1 MPKPAFIEANVDQAL
16 LSSGRALVVTDYS
29 QSNQRIEVVSTS
41 PKYKVEFVSTIMD
54 ESEELPKEIV
64 KLRITPNESMSE
76 TEFYNSITADFSTGV
91 KTNHFFKLP
100 SMVDLAST
108 KTESYSASKSQASY
122 SFETIFNYVSEEY
135 DRIQVGIDE
144 VNLGGPLGFPS
155 MDDFLNANSNVINFG
170 VGNQMRNFVVD
181 QGVQRATDQ
190 SPYYNHLRINQRIDN
205 GISNFAI
212 KLGIFDDL
220 LQDYLLSDPESDFFH
235 VQSDKIVDKNTY
247 VRLYNLNNF
256 LTTDRELDQDNFF
269 TLSDSVRPSGMSL
282 AFRKHLLKG
291 FLKDS
296 SQIMERSGNQISKP
310 GFRKFEDIYNNK
322 EAHKEIFCYSVAKY
336 DENVLDST
344 LIQTIYSPALR
355 ESTPIVDTQIKYG
368 KNYAY
373 KVVGHYMV
381 IGNRYEYKVDSIN
394 ASILGEQS
402 AEITVTNRA
411 NGVIVPFDILTK
423 NINVVQMPPVYPQV
437 SFKTKND
444 SSKSISIYLS
454 PTKTEIKEPFIV
466 VTKKDEDQLLDLY
479 RLPNGRDLNG
489 NFRFKTYGDQGL
501 YEVFR
506 LSDPPRSY
514 SDFKDAKIGEIS
526 MPFNTT
532 DAIFKDVV
540 IPNKKYYYMFRS
552 INQKGM
558 VSNPSMVYEC
568 TLLIDADESKITT
581 DTYHFPKPRDKESA
595 LGFRKLFRI
604 TPAVEHIL
612 FDQSQA
618 ALFQRDS
625 LVGTLDDLKLGIAPK
640 AVWGR
645 KFKIRIKSKTSGKM
659 LDIILNVD
667 LTKNKTE
674 EEF

>member
-1 MPKPAFIEANVDQAL
+1 MPKPAFIEANVDKAL
-16 LSSGRALVVTDYS
+16 LSSGRALVITDYS
-29 QSNQRIEVVSTS
+29 RSNQRIEVVTTT
-41 PKYKVEFVSTIMD
+41 PKYKVEFVTTTMD

-64 KLRITPNESMSE
+64 KLRVTPNQSMSE
-76 TEFYNSITADFSTGV
+76 TEFFNSITADFSSET

-108 KTESYSASKSQASY
+108 KTEDYSTSKSQASY

-155 MDDFLNANSNVINFG
+155 KDDFLTVNSNVINFG

-190 SPYYNHLRINQRIDN
+190 PPYYNHLRINQRIDN

-220 LQDYLLSDPESDFFH
+220 LQDYLLSDPESESFH
-235 VQSDKIVDKNTY
+235 IQKDGIVERNTD
-247 VRLYNLNNF
+247 VRLYNLKNF
-256 LTTDRELDQDNFF
+256 LTTDRELDLDNFF
-269 TLSDSVRPSGMSL
+269 TLSDSIRSSDMSL

-296 SQIMERSGNQISKP
+296 SHLMERSGDNISKP
-310 GFRKFEDIYNNK
+310 GFRRFEDIYNNK
-322 EAHKEIFCYSVAKY
+322 EAHKEVFCYSVAKHA
-336 DENVLDST
+336 ESILDST
-344 LIQTIYSPALR
+344 LIQTIYTPALR

-381 IGNRYEYKVDSIN
+381 IGNSYQYRVDAIDGRFP
-394 ASILGEQS
+394 GEQY

-411 NGVIVPFDILTK
+411 NVVIVPFDILTK
-423 NINVVQMPPVYPQV
+423 NINVIQMPPVYPQV

-466 VTKKDEDQLLDLY
+466 VTKEDEDQLLDLY
-479 RLPNGRDLNG
+479 RLPNGRDLGG

-506 LSDPPRSY
+506 LSDTPRSY

-540 IPNKKYYYMFRS
+540 VPNKKYYYMFRS
-552 INQKGM
+552 INQKGL
-558 VSNPSMVYEC
+558 VSNPTMVYES
-568 TLLIDADESKITT
+568 TLLIDADESKIIT

-595 LGFRKLFRI
+595 LGFRKLLRI

-612 FDQSQA
+612 FDQSQT
-618 ALFQRDS
+618 ALFQKDS
-625 LVGTLDDLKLGIAPK
+625 LVGTLDDLKLGIASK

-659 LDIILNVD
+659 VDIILNVD